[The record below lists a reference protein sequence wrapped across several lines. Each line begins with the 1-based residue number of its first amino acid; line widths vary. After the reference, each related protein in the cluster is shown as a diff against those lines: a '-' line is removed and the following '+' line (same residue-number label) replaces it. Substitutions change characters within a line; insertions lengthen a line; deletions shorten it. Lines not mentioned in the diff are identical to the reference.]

1 MNLIPYICTQSKNK
15 QIMEKFI
22 KRLMKR
28 IYVKWLLWNRNSS
41 TKEQKISQTQKM
53 CLSIARSLITHPES
67 KFLMAP
73 LSGKRYIKNAQL
85 DLFCILDHGTI
96 SITNHVYHYSVK
108 LSERN
113 QERITYIFDTETEKR
128 RLSYEDL
135 INSQIKNSLHNVL
148 ERITNL

>member
-1 MNLIPYICTQSKNK
+1 
-15 QIMEKFI
+15 
-22 KRLMKR
+22 MKR
-28 IYVKWLLWNRNSS
+28 IINFFRRFKVNIYLMSRKKNGIAA
-41 TKEQKISQTQKM
+41 TYEEQPTSYEKTCFQI
-53 CLSIARSLITHPES
+53 CLKAIKHTDS
-67 KFLMAP
+67 KFMIAP
-73 LSGKRYIKNAQL
+73 KSEKRYIENKPMDIFITIDGGRI
-85 DLFCILDHGTI
+85 DL
-96 SITNHVYHYSVK
+96 TNHVYHYSVK